1 MLDETQFPF
10 LAEKGHIVS
19 LVGGGGKTTLLHAM
33 AAHDARKGWRVL
45 ASTTTHIQR
54 PKEPLLARTNAEL
67 AALWTS
73 GNYAVAGA
81 PAPDNKLTQPPQLE
95 RWMAQADAVFLE
107 ADGAKHLPCK
117 APAAHEP
124 VLLPQS
130 DIVLAV
136 AGLSAVGKPLQKV
149 CFRLETA
156 CTLLGVPPETILT
169 PELLAKLLADEQGG
183 RKAVGVRHF
192 YAVLNQ
198 ADTPQRQAAGEKTK
212 ELLRARYGVSVV
224 LTTFSERERA
234 QMPDGEKIVFCTG
247 GGCTAKLGAG
257 VLSRILE
264 KLPRG
269 EKDPNLLVGYD
280 SRDDAAVY
288 KITED
293 IALVQTVDFF
303 PPMVD
308 DPYTFGQIA
317 AANALSDVYAMGGEV
332 KTALNLVCFP
342 ESMDLN
348 VLGEILRGGAEKV
361 AEAGGILAGGHSIAD
376 TGVKYGLSVTGL
388 VDPHHLYANDA
399 GRPGD
404 KLILTKALG
413 VGLICTANR
422 VGEAAP
428 EHLAGAIQSMT
439 TLNKTAAQISRKYAV
454 HAATDVTGFSF
465 LGHLHEMMG
474 GKLACRVDARRVPVL
489 LGAWEAADAFLYTAA
504 GQRNRNHT
512 GPFVR
517 FENVPFAMEE
527 ILFDPQTS
535 GGLLLAVAPQDA
547 DALEAELKKVGL
559 PAAIVGK
566 ILEKE
571 EKQPEITVI
580 F

>member
-1 MLDETQFPF
+1 M
-10 LAEKGHIVS
+10 AE
-19 LVGGGGKTTLLHAM
+19 
-33 AAHDARKGWRVL
+33 
-45 ASTTTHIQR
+45 
-54 PKEPLLARTNAEL
+54 
-67 AALWTS
+67 
-73 GNYAVAGA
+73 
-81 PAPDNKLTQPPQLE
+81 
-95 RWMAQADAVFLE
+95 
-107 ADGAKHLPCK
+107 
-117 APAAHEP
+117 
-124 VLLPQS
+124 
-130 DIVLAV
+130 
-136 AGLSAVGKPLQKV
+136 
-149 CFRLETA
+149 
-156 CTLLGVPPETILT
+156 
-169 PELLAKLLADEQGG
+169 
-183 RKAVGVRHF
+183 
-192 YAVLNQ
+192 
-198 ADTPQRQAAGEKTK
+198 
-212 ELLRARYGVSVV
+212 
-224 LTTFSERERA
+224 
-234 QMPDGEKIVFCTG
+234 EKIVFCTG

-264 KLPRG
+264 RLPRG

-288 KITED
+288 RITDE

-388 VDPHHLYANDA
+388 VDPHRMYANDT
-399 GRPGD
+399 GCPGD

-422 VGEAAP
+422 VGEAKP
-428 EHLAGAIQSMT
+428 EDLAGAVRSMT
-439 TLNKTAAQISRKYAV
+439 TLNKTAAELAHQYEV

-465 LGHLHEMMG
+465 LGHLHEMMAG
-474 GKLACRVDARRVPVL
+474 RLACRIDGHRVPVL
-489 LGAWEAADAFLYTAA
+489 PGAWEAADACLYTAA

-517 FENVPFAMEE
+517 FEDVPFPLEE

-547 DALEAELKKVGL
+547 EALETALQAVGL
-559 PAAIVGK
+559 PAALVGE
-566 ILEKE
+566 ILEKDE
-571 EKQPEITVI
+571 TANEITVTY
-580 F
+580 

>member
-1 MLDETQFPF
+1 MSKD
-10 LAEKGHIVS
+10 
-19 LVGGGGKTTLLHAM
+19 
-33 AAHDARKGWRVL
+33 
-45 ASTTTHIQR
+45 
-54 PKEPLLARTNAEL
+54 
-67 AALWTS
+67 
-73 GNYAVAGA
+73 
-81 PAPDNKLTQPPQLE
+81 
-95 RWMAQADAVFLE
+95 
-107 ADGAKHLPCK
+107 
-117 APAAHEP
+117 
-124 VLLPQS
+124 
-130 DIVLAV
+130 
-136 AGLSAVGKPLQKV
+136 
-149 CFRLETA
+149 
-156 CTLLGVPPETILT
+156 
-169 PELLAKLLADEQGG
+169 
-183 RKAVGVRHF
+183 
-192 YAVLNQ
+192 
-198 ADTPQRQAAGEKTK
+198 
-212 ELLRARYGVSVV
+212 
-224 LTTFSERERA
+224 
-234 QMPDGEKIVFCTG
+234 EKIVFCTG

-280 SRDDAAVY
+280 SSDDAAVY
-288 KITED
+288 QITED

-303 PPMVD
+303 PPMVE

-342 ESMDLN
+342 ENMDLN

-399 GRPGD
+399 GKPGD

-413 VGLICTANR
+413 VGLLCTANR

-428 EHLAGAIQSMT
+428 EHMAAAIASMT
-439 TLNKTAAQISRKYAV
+439 TLNKTAAEISRKYTV

-474 GKLACRVDARRVPVL
+474 GKLSCVIGARTVPVL
-489 LGAWEAADAFLYTAA
+489 PGAEKAADDFLYTAA

-517 FENVPFAMEE
+517 FDGVPFAMEE
-527 ILFDPQTS
+527 VLFDPQTS
-535 GGLLLAVAPQDA
+535 GGLLLVVDPA
-547 DALEAELKKVGL
+547 DAKALELELQAAGL
-559 PAAIVGK
+559 PAKIVGE
-566 ILEKE
+566 ILPKTE
-571 EKQPEITVI
+571 PEITVTY
-580 F
+580 